1 MFLKK
6 SEKKFW
12 DIQLMT
18 HIVPKACFEDPL
30 GNVLRTSWGCPESAY
45 EGRPLNVRLGRPLD
59 VISGRQIGTSPRRQT
74 RMSSRW
80 SNRTS
85 RGRPVD
91 VGGGHPRDVLGTHI
105 CRLGINPK
113 SDVYQ
118 RRSASMVNKVFTRN
132 RIENECKWRSSPR
145 TTQTSD

>member
-1 MFLKK
+1 
-6 SEKKFW
+6 
-12 DIQLMT
+12 MT
-18 HIVPKACFEDPL
+18 HIVPKTCFEDPL

-74 RMSSRW
+74 RMSSKW
-80 SNRTS
+80 SNRIS

-91 VGGGHPRDVLGTHI
+91 VEGGHPRDVLGTHI

-118 RRSASMVNKVFTRN
+118 RRSASVVNKGFTRN
-132 RIENECKWRSSPR
+132 RIENECK
-145 TTQTSD
+145 